1 MGDSNFWSMD
11 RLAATNLLASLKVD
25 SSAETLDLVTE
36 HFARH
41 RQSSIG
47 WAAER
52 AHSHITHKLEAASTL
67 YFAERSEEWADGFR
81 YAEQQIATTMPE
93 ELLELGPD
101 RTRTKGQVLR
111 ALVRQARQR

>member
-1 MGDSNFWSMD
+1 MAESNFWSMD
-11 RLAATNLLASLKVD
+11 RLAATNLLASLKLEA
-25 SSAETLDLVTE
+25 SAETLDMVAE

-52 AHSHITHKLEAASTL
+52 AHSHMTRRLEAASTT

-81 YAEQQIATTMPE
+81 FAEQQIATTMPE

-101 RTRTKGQVLR
+101 RMRTKGQVLR